1 MSESETKSTDHPG
14 SSWQHS
20 LSTRLFVLTIGVIL
34 LVEALIF
41 IPSAASFR
49 ADWLDKRVQG
59 AHVAAL
65 ALDATPTRMVS
76 EELAAEL
83 LKSAEV
89 LGVAETEDG
98 MRFQLL
104 APVAPIT
111 GVVKTV
117 DLRQEGM
124 MGSMNSMV
132 TAMATFFAPEGR
144 TLLII
149 APGSMPGRTTEVL
162 VPELPLKQALIA
174 FGYRVVGLS
183 LLISFITGA
192 LVYTV
197 LFMLVVRPMRHVTAN
212 IERFRD
218 NPGART
224 HTLELTSRQD
234 EIGRTQNALVDMET
248 VVSDSFRQRERLAQ
262 LGEAMAKINHDLRNS
277 LAAAQL
283 VSDGLAR
290 SEDPRVQRAAP
301 RLERVLKRAIKLA
314 TDTLQYG
321 KTETPTAEMQTLRL
335 HETIEEAAHE
345 ALATH
350 TDVVWVNEIPEDV
363 TTQAD
368 PDHLHRIAS
377 NLIRNAAEALAER
390 GGPGRI
396 SAMLNGAGIEFSDD
410 GPGLPEQSLDNLF
423 KPFAGSSKTGGTG
436 LGLTIARDL
445 ARSMGGDLTLART
458 GPDGTVFHIAMQIDE
473 ISSA

>member
-1 MSESETKSTDHPG
+1 M
-14 SSWQHS
+14 
-20 LSTRLFVLTIGVIL
+20 LTILVIL

-83 LKSAEV
+83 LKSAQV
-89 LGVAETEDG
+89 LSVAEIEDE

-104 APVAPIT
+104 APVAPVT
-111 GVVKTV
+111 GIMKTV
-117 DLRQEGM
+117 DLREEGM
-124 MGSMNSMV
+124 MGSMSSMRA
-132 TAMATFFAPEGR
+132 TIATFFAPKGR
-144 TLLII
+144 TLLIL
-149 APGSMPGRTTEVL
+149 APGSTARRTTEVV
-162 VPELPLKQALIA
+162 VPEAPLKQALVA
-174 FGYRVVGLS
+174 YCYRIMGLS
-183 LLISFITGA
+183 LLISFVTGVLIYA
-192 LVYTV
+192 V
-197 LFMLVVRPMRHVTAN
+197 LFLLVVRPMRRVTAN
-212 IERFRD
+212 IEHFRD
-218 NPGART
+218 NPSART
-224 HTLELTSRQD
+224 RTLTSTPRRD
-234 EIGRTQNALVDMET
+234 EIGRAQNALVDMEA

-283 VSDGLAR
+283 VSDGLTR
-290 SEDPRVQRAAP
+290 SEDPRVKKAAP
-301 RLERVLKRAIKLA
+301 RLERVLERAIKLA

-321 KTETPTAEMQTLRL
+321 KSETPRAEMQLL
-335 HETIEEAAHE
+335 HLYEIIEEAAHE
-345 ALATH
+345 ALTVH
-350 TDVVWVNEIPEDV
+350 TDVVWVNEIPKDIKV
-363 TTQAD
+363 DAD
-368 PDHLHRIAS
+368 PDHLHRIAG

-396 SAMLNGAGIEFSDD
+396 SAMLNGSGIELADD
-410 GPGLPEQSLDNLF
+410 GPGLPQASLDNLF
-423 KPFAGSSKTGGTG
+423 KPFAGSSKRDGTG

-458 GPDGTVFHIAMQIDE
+458 GPEGTVFDITMQIDDPVP
-473 ISSA
+473 ATR